1 MNFHISKKKTTT
13 GEYIENMDF
22 YPIVR
27 IIEKNLSFCFDQ
39 QMIQVRK
46 LKYWNYSWPD
56 LGLAESAQKQF
67 SENHLER

>member
-27 IIEKNLSFCFDQ
+27 IIEKLILLF
-39 QMIQVRK
+39 
-46 LKYWNYSWPD
+46 
-56 LGLAESAQKQF
+56 
-67 SENHLER
+67 